1 MMALVMCLSF
11 QHQDPWKG
19 PSAAEHTCMG
29 CGGGGGSRS
38 QGHAGQAAQLNQ

>member
-29 CGGGGGSRS
+29 CGGVVEADPRGMLVRLLS
-38 QGHAGQAAQLNQ
+38 